1 MIPIR
6 SILLLAVALFAT
18 GAWAQVAG
26 RAQFVS
32 GDVQVE
38 RGSGRTALARDAEV
52 RQGDLLLTGADGN
65 VQLVMVDQARIS
77 LRPRSRMRIERYEF
91 EASKPGA
98 GEAFLQLL
106 TGAMHA
112 FTGEIVERDRT
123 RFKMGTPLATVGIR
137 GSGNILAHY
146 QETGTLNHT
155 LTGTHIV
162 TSRDPA
168 GIERSLVSYPGQTI
182 QVRFG
187 QAPRYVPTPAFL
199 MAAASPPTRAESAAA
214 EKAPQA
220 SAQSAPPAAP
230 ASGSDSSS
238 SSSSSSSASSSGS
251 GTSSSSSSTASSAPG
266 DSSSSATAASSSS
279 SSSSGAA
286 PAAATGTDTTASST
300 AAPSTSS
307 TASTSSTSSTSSSA
321 SAAPA
326 SPAPATTAPTTV
338 APSATSVIPPLAT
351 SQAPT
356 ATAGSVLAAQ
366 PEATSQTVL
375 RFFNP
380 LPGGGYEGVVGQSSS
395 DGTTNYAAIDA
406 NGHLVRVSGA
416 TVVSFLSGP
425 GSPPPG
431 YSGSVRYG
439 TVTFSDGVHS
449 DSFHSPDSSVI
460 LGRWTGGSVSVDEG
474 SGPHVFDLGP
484 RSVSYDVTIPTPIG
498 TLGSFTGTAT
508 YSLAASTAPTDAS
521 GNTGSVN
528 SASIVANFSSRTVN
542 GNFGISIAGR
552 SFALAGTSSLSPGT
566 PQFTFASALSNLTI
580 TCSGNCSSLGY
591 LGTMNG
597 QFAGATAEWMSVSY
611 RLNPNRAPDSGFS
624 DWVIGSIALNSG
636 APPTVG
642 IVLPQSGSAS
652 LAFTSVDPSRSSST
666 YSGAVGPP
674 SITGTVQANFSSQTA
689 SFSAT
694 VSGTSGCGC
703 SLPTFTANAT
713 GIPIVGTAFSAS
725 TDSQRAAGVGAM
737 TLACTGSGCG
747 SSPAGRFDGLFRN
760 SAGTS
765 GVASIIVGD
774 SNGGYDLI
782 ANFGTPGSTP
792 LVAAD
797 ATAAAIHI
805 AHPGAGAAPPPR
817 ALVALDR
824 SRMGRTAL
832 P

>member
-1 MIPIR
+1 M
-6 SILLLAVALFAT
+6 
-18 GAWAQVAG
+18 
-26 RAQFVS
+26 
-32 GDVQVE
+32 
-38 RGSGRTALARDAEV
+38 
-52 RQGDLLLTGADGN
+52 
-65 VQLVMVDQARIS
+65 
-77 LRPRSRMRIERYEF
+77 
-91 EASKPGA
+91 
-98 GEAFLQLL
+98 
-106 TGAMHA
+106 
-112 FTGEIVERDRT
+112 
-123 RFKMGTPLATVGIR
+123 
-137 GSGNILAHY
+137 
-146 QETGTLNHT
+146 
-155 LTGTHIV
+155 
-162 TSRDPA
+162 
-168 GIERSLVSYPGQTI
+168 
-182 QVRFG
+182 
-187 QAPRYVPTPAFL
+187 
-199 MAAASPPTRAESAAA
+199 
-214 EKAPQA
+214 
-220 SAQSAPPAAP
+220 
-230 ASGSDSSS
+230 
-238 SSSSSSSASSSGS
+238 
-251 GTSSSSSSTASSAPG
+251 
-266 DSSSSATAASSSS
+266 
-279 SSSSGAA
+279 
-286 PAAATGTDTTASST
+286 
-300 AAPSTSS
+300 
-307 TASTSSTSSTSSSA
+307 
-321 SAAPA
+321 
-326 SPAPATTAPTTV
+326 
-338 APSATSVIPPLAT
+338 
-351 SQAPT
+351 
-356 ATAGSVLAAQ
+356 
-366 PEATSQTVL
+366 L

-380 LPGGGYEGVVGQSSS
+380 LAGGGYEGVVGQSSS
-395 DGTTNYAAIDA
+395 DGTSNYAALDA
-406 NGHLVRVSGA
+406 NGRLVRVSGA
-416 TVVSFLSGP
+416 TVVRFLSGP

-431 YSGSVRYG
+431 YSGSVLYG

-449 DSFHSPDSSVI
+449 DGFRSPDSSVI

-528 SASIVANFSSRTVN
+528 SASIVANFSSRTVS
-542 GNFGISIAGR
+542 GNFGISIGGR
-552 SFALAGTSSLSPGT
+552 SFALAGTSGLSPGT

-580 TCSGNCSSLGY
+580 TCSGNCSTLGY
-591 LGTMNG
+591 LGTLNG

-611 RLNPNRAPDSGFS
+611 RLNPNRAPDSGFT
-624 DWVIGSIALNSG
+624 DWVAGSIALNSG

-642 IVLPQSGSAS
+642 IVLPQSGSVN
-652 LAFTSVDPSRSSST
+652 LAFTGVDPSHSSST

-694 VSGTSGCGC
+694 VSGTTGCGC

-765 GVASIIVGD
+765 GVASVIVGD
-774 SNGGYDLI
+774 SNGGYNLI

-824 SRMGRTAL
+824 GRMGRTAL

>member
-6 SILLLAVALFAT
+6 SILLLAVALLAT

-26 RAQFVS
+26 RVQFVQ
-32 GDVQVE
+32 GDVRVE
-38 RGSGRTALARDAEV
+38 RATVRTPLANNAEV
-52 RQGDLLLTGADGN
+52 RQGDLLVTGADGN
-65 VQLVMVDQARIS
+65 LQLVMVDQARIS

-98 GEAFLQLL
+98 GEAFLQLV

-146 QETGTLNHT
+146 DETGTLNHT
-155 LTGTHIV
+155 LTGMHIV

-168 GIERSLVSYPGQTI
+168 GLERTLVSYPGQTI
-182 QVRFG
+182 QVRLG

-214 EKAPQA
+214 EKPPQSSAP
-220 SAQSAPPAAP
+220 STPPAA
-230 ASGSDSSS
+230 AAGGSDSSSASASSSSSGTSSASSSTSDSSSSTSTASS
-238 SSSSSSSASSSGS
+238 SSSSSSSA
-251 GTSSSSSSTASSAPG
+251 
-266 DSSSSATAASSSS
+266 
-279 SSSSGAA
+279 A
-286 PAAATGTDTTASST
+286 PASTTTTDTTASST
-300 AAPSTSS
+300 TASSTSS
-307 TASTSSTSSTSSSA
+307 SASPSSTSSTGSTTSASPSA

-338 APSATSVIPPLAT
+338 APSATSVIPPVAT
-351 SQAPT
+351 SQAST
-356 ATAGSVLAAQ
+356 STAGSVLAAQ
-366 PEATSQTVL
+366 PDATSQTVL

-395 DGTTNYAAIDA
+395 DGTSNYAALDA

-425 GSPPPG
+425 GSVPPG
-431 YSGSVRYG
+431 YSNSARYG

-449 DSFHSPDSSVI
+449 DGFRSPDSSVI
-460 LGRWTGGSVSVDEG
+460 LGRWTGGSVSVDDG

-508 YSLAASTAPTDAS
+508 YTLAAATAPTDAS

-528 SASIVANFSSRTVN
+528 SASIAANFSSRTVS
-542 GNFGISIAGR
+542 GNFGISISGR
-552 SFALAGTSSLSPGT
+552 NFSLTGTSGLSPGT

-580 TCSGNCSSLGY
+580 TCSGNCSTLGY
-591 LGTMNG
+591 LGTVNG

-611 RLNPNRAPDSGFS
+611 RLNPNRAPDSGFT
-624 DWVIGSIALNSG
+624 DWVAGSIALNSG
-636 APPTVG
+636 TPPTVG
-642 IVLPQSGSAS
+642 IVLPQSGSVDV
-652 LAFTSVDPSRSSST
+652 AFTGVDPSHSSSS
-666 YSGAVGPP
+666 YSGAVGAP
-674 SITGTVQANFSSQTA
+674 SIKGNVQANFTSQTA

-694 VSGTSGCGC
+694 ITGTAGCGC
-703 SLPTFTANAT
+703 SLPTFTASAT
-713 GIPIVGTAFSAS
+713 SIPIVGVSFSAN
-725 TDSQRAAGVGAM
+725 TDSQRPAGVGAM

-747 SSPAGRFDGLFRN
+747 SNPTGRFDGLFRT
-760 SAGTS
+760 SSGAS

-774 SNGGYDLI
+774 SNGGYNLI

-797 ATAAAIHI
+797 VSAAAIRI
-805 AHPGAGAAPPPR
+805 ANPGPGAAPPPR
-817 ALVALDR
+817 MLVALDR
-824 SRMGRTAL
+824 GRMGRSAL